1 MTENDILGFDPTSLN
16 VFNQNNEKPQS
27 QGNSLVY
34 RTRPADSKSEDG
46 VYRCTIK
53 PVYNPFNFK
62 DSILEQ
68 QSYGLQ
74 DANGWF
80 NVVSSLTMGDT
91 SCPIFKAWK
100 KCHFADKNQNPQL
113 WKQAAKKEDGGNALF
128 DKRFARYITIQI
140 LEDQNQPDL
149 VGKYM
154 LWKLPKS
161 IYDLII
167 NKQNPSPESKK
178 SPIPVMD
185 FLFGRAIELEVTPGP
200 GGPGDERYSRE
211 TKYRGEL
218 TDDVVSIVAPDGSP
232 LLNDSD
238 QAVLDAYVAKASN
251 IWKSKDPEERAKLV
265 SELNADPTAIQ
276 LREIYSKILV
286 DIKRV
291 CPNIMEVLGYKPWSD
306 ETMARVNSWIETV
319 LAGNDPAT
327 ASEAPSTAATVGTA
341 SPDMF
346 AAPVTAS
353 VPTASTA
360 TVETDDSIDDLPF

>member
-53 PVYNPFNFK
+53 PVYNPFDFK

-74 DANGWF
+74 DASGWF
-80 NVVSSLTMGDT
+80 SVVSSLTINDT

-100 KCHFADKNQNPQL
+100 KCHFADKAQNPQL
-113 WKQAAKKEDGGNALF
+113 WKQAAKKEEGGNALF

-140 LEDQNQPDL
+140 LEDQNQPEL

-167 NKQNPSPESKK
+167 NKQNPSAESKK

-218 TDDVVSIVAPDGSP
+218 TEDVVSIINPDGSP
-232 LLNDSD
+232 LLNDGD
-238 QAVLDAYVAKASN
+238 QATLDAYVAKASN
-251 IWKSKDPEERAKLV
+251 VWKSKDSEERAKLTA
-265 SELNADPTAIQ
+265 ELNADPVTVQ
-276 LREIYSKILV
+276 LRVIYGKVLADV
-286 DIKRV
+286 KKA
-291 CPNIMEVLGYKPWSD
+291 CPNIIEVLGYKPWT
-306 ETMARVNSWIETV
+306 EEITARVNSWIETV
-319 LAGNDPAT
+319 LAGNNPAT
-327 ASEAPSTAATVGTA
+327 ATEAPTAAATVGVAETTA
-341 SPDMF
+341 PAP
-346 AAPVTAS
+346 AAP

-360 TVETDDSIDDLPF
+360 TVSTSDDSIDDLPF